1 MGGSGAILLRP
12 PPGLISRDPTRSS
25 ERLTHLSVLPQM
37 SIEESSVHEEF
48 LKDPTG
54 EIGRLRKFGITDY
67 AIITYVV
74 RIREGR
80 SKERAMRE
88 LLQGR
93 SSLTEE
99 QKQLVRTILQNLP
112 IK

>member
-1 MGGSGAILLRP
+1 
-12 PPGLISRDPTRSS
+12 
-25 ERLTHLSVLPQM
+25 M
-37 SIEESSVHEEF
+37 SAEETSFPEF

-54 EIGRLRKFGITDY
+54 GITRLRKLGITDH

-74 RIREGR
+74 RVREGR
-80 SKERAMRE
+80 SKEKALRG

-99 QKQLVRTILQNLP
+99 QKELVRSILQNLQ
-112 IK
+112 IA